1 MLSFKHKDQHRLKEG
16 DKMQKQKRS
25 RSSGC
30 RSSSLSS
37 HHSDHQI
44 SNYQNYQLKIK
55 TSKILIFLV
64 DLQTKATFM
73 QKRRYKMEEEMAAE
87 GRVKIYEEE
96 SVDQKKPLETPA
108 MAGIKEGDSRYSVMT
123 KKQKYLD

>member
-1 MLSFKHKDQHRLKEG
+1 M
-16 DKMQKQKRS
+16 
-25 RSSGC
+25 
-30 RSSSLSS
+30 
-37 HHSDHQI
+37 
-44 SNYQNYQLKIK
+44 
-55 TSKILIFLV
+55 

-73 QKRRYKMEEEMAAE
+73 QKRRYKMEEEMAAQ

-108 MAGIKEGDSRYSVMT
+108 MADIKEGDRRYSVMT